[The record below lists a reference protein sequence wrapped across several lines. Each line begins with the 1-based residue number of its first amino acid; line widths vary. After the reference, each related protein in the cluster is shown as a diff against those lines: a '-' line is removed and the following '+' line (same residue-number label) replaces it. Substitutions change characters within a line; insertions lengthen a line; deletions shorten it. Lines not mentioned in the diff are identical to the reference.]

1 MDFPFAKKKL
11 KGEVKFMADIVDL
24 AVSAGT
30 FKTLVAAV
38 QAAGLVDT
46 LKGDGPFTVFAP
58 TDDAFAKLPKG
69 TVDGL
74 LKDKPKLTA
83 VLTYHVVSGAIKA
96 ADVVA
101 HKNITTLQGQDLKID
116 AAKWHLHKSVKV
128 NDANI
133 VKVDIEADNG
143 VIHVIDKVL
152 MPK

>member
-1 MDFPFAKKKL
+1 
-11 KGEVKFMADIVDL
+11 MADIVDT
-24 AVSAGT
+24 AVAAGT

-46 LKGDGPFTVFAP
+46 LKGEGPFTVFAP

-69 TVDGL
+69 TVEGL

-83 VLTYHVVSGAIKA
+83 ILTYHVVSGAVKA
-96 ADVVA
+96 VDVVA

-116 AAKWHLHKSVKV
+116 AAKWHLHKSVKI
-128 NDANI
+128 NDANV
-133 VKVDIEADNG
+133 VKADIEADNG

-152 MPK
+152 LPK